1 MYTTTLN
8 VKGFRSEPNQV
19 IFRYLARLSN
29 YVIGKPQERQET
41 TEIFSYFLLLPS
53 TNHGKLYFC
62 YFASL

>member
-19 IFRYLARLSN
+19 IFRSN